1 MSASLA
7 AKTICF
13 TMPTVR
19 MRATL
24 SLSNSRGWMNVAA
37 PAGNSTPCGRC
48 KKWENGGF
56 DIGDK
61 IATLLASGENNEQ
74 NFRRVEIVH
83 DGQMDGYLYE
93 VQVSDPAV
101 DLRPHPESTLAPGE
115 EMLTTRELPVTLLE
129 SLLLADSQRQEY
141 QEPLE
146 KSLASKAAE
155 NTN

>member
-1 MSASLA
+1 MPDHLRAGSTVTPILELA
-7 AKTICF
+7 
-13 TMPTVR
+13 
-19 MRATL
+19 RAFAH
-24 SLSNSRGWMNVAA
+24 RPRNV
-37 PAGNSTPCGRC
+37 S
-48 KKWENGGF
+48 
-56 DIGDK
+56 IQ
-61 IATLLASGENNEQ
+61 IHENNEQ